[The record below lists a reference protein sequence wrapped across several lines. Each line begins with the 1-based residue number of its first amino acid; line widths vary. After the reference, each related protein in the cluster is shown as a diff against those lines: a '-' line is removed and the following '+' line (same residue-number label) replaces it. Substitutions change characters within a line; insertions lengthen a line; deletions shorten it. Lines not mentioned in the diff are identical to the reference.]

1 LPLPLLFIHVP
12 LTMPLTS
19 ADHESERTAR
29 SAVACRRSTD
39 SGALLLS
46 LQHECVLHARHIC
59 SLSQSSPNHEFH
71 HVTKLWSNR
80 SRLCHTLTRG
90 CHRPSLTGAEKMI
103 RCDLATDWA
112 FADKNAPLYAHM
124 ETMERLPIPEVE
136 PTLEMYLHSVR
147 PYLTE
152 EEFEVSKVSASHMP
166 VARCDV
172 ETAAPR
178 DPSLTLTRWR
188 YLGQDRALWYR
199 AR

>member
-1 LPLPLLFIHVP
+1 
-12 LTMPLTS
+12 
-19 ADHESERTAR
+19 
-29 SAVACRRSTD
+29 
-39 SGALLLS
+39 
-46 LQHECVLHARHIC
+46 
-59 SLSQSSPNHEFH
+59 
-71 HVTKLWSNR
+71 
-80 SRLCHTLTRG
+80 
-90 CHRPSLTGAEKMI
+90 MI

-188 YLGQDRALWYR
+188 PSPAPVTGPTASAKNPHGNRR
-199 AR
+199 V